1 MSRFPAQFVD
11 MTIER
16 GLFDHTGAQPP
27 VTKLLIELP
36 PEYVDKPEPGTTPPY
51 SDGGIDQ
58 QVLADIQTAVMRQY
72 GGVARRYLN
81 AFRQDVSLGSNAVNG
96 RRAMLGEGVGMI
108 YASQFGNESIRI
120 HVSQDGVR
128 KLIGEDDRHMLV
140 LYWNGSINIAAI
152 PMRNIDNPSGHVV
165 YSKVSTSGLPFYQW
179 GYECRGSSQFK
190 ISSDLHVLASSVVYG
205 IDGTMSID
213 PDKKIYYCNTR
224 DGLFGGV
231 IAPLFARSSSSDTTG
246 SPSGILMNWNGR
258 VVYDNFGNKIDFGH
272 NKPVASSKSPW
283 VYSRK
288 VYSVGTN
295 GELWGQATAYWG
307 LQTLAA
313 TKDFRP
319 QPISNMSIWNDSHI
333 SVYGPGENDETLY
346 GRNFNAELLGQTR
359 SVNQHFLSYSNN
371 GSVDKLTESTTS
383 LTMSGSFDGVSGYD
397 VTISLLS
404 YSGHFYN
411 SYSPQIAH
419 ADGNL
424 GLKTYPMYMYGT
436 TKDDIFVTWTYNYN
450 QALSHVDGPTMMSP
464 FGGWSGWEPIQNP
477 VQWGFV
483 ANGKKVINQWEFAS
497 GGFQWMTIYNG
508 RDYFGSTLLNALGI
522 SNEWFIFQIV
532 LDVKLSDIKK
542 LK

>member
-1 MSRFPAQFVD
+1 MSSFPAQFVD

-36 PEYVDKPEPGTTPPY
+36 PEYVDKPEPGATPPY

-58 QVLADIQTAVMRQY
+58 QVLADIQTAVMREY

-81 AFRQDVSLGSNAVNG
+81 AFRQDVSLGSNAING
-96 RRAMLGEGVGMI
+96 RRAMLGEGVGMN
-108 YASQFGNESIRI
+108 YVSQFGNEAIRI
-120 HVSQDGVR
+120 HVSQEGVR
-128 KLIGEDDRHMLV
+128 RLIGEDDRYMLV

-152 PMRNIDNPSGHVV
+152 PMRNIDNPFGHVV
-165 YSKVSTSGLPFYQW
+165 YNKVSTSGLPFYQW

-190 ISSDLHVLASSVVYG
+190 ISSDLHVLASSVIYG
-205 IDGTMSID
+205 SDGSMSID
-213 PDKKIYYCNTR
+213 PDKKFYYCNTR
-224 DGLFGGV
+224 DSLFGGV
-231 IAPLFARSSSSDTTG
+231 VAPLFARSSSANTTG

-258 VVYDNFGNKIDFGH
+258 VVYDGFGNKVDFS
-272 NKPVASSKSPW
+272 NKPPVATSKSPW

-307 LQTLAA
+307 LQILAA
-313 TKDFRP
+313 TKDFTP

-371 GSVDKLTESTTS
+371 GSVDKLTDATTP
-383 LTMSGSFDGVSGYD
+383 LTMSGSFDGVAAYD
-397 VTISLLS
+397 VTISLLG
-404 YSGHFYN
+404 YTGHFYET
-411 SYSPQIAH
+411 YSPQVPH

-436 TKDDIFVTWTYNYN
+436 TKNDIFVTWTYNYN

-497 GGFQWMTIYNG
+497 GGFQWMSIYNG
-508 RDYFGSTLLNALGI
+508 RIDYGTTLNNALGI